1 MLAPIIV
8 LGLLACVAIYALLSR
23 KIETSF
29 LTLPMIFTGIGLA
42 LATSGQMLL
51 PHSLGPTHEELE
63 IIHLMAELTLIL
75 LLFSDAASIELKA
88 LAGSFNIPLRMLLI
102 GMPLTI
108 LLGTGVAHWVS
119 PEASWSIAFL
129 VAAMLTPTDAALGQ
143 AVVTSEDVP
152 LSIRQSINV
161 ESGLNDGLAL
171 PVVLVA
177 AILAVEASGQATDG
191 LPDNIA
197 LYTLLQLTLGPIVGI
212 TIGWLAAKL
221 LDLAVTNNTAATVFQ
236 GIYFLC
242 VAFVLYL
249 AAEQVGGNGFIAA
262 FVGGLTFGNR
272 LQAPSGF
279 IKEFMEGEGQL
290 LTTATFLIFGA
301 ILAPVGLEHAS
312 WKTLVLAIAFLTLVR
327 MLPIWLSL
335 LGSGLSLYEKLFL
348 GWFGP
353 RGLASILFAL
363 LILERFEVPGGEE
376 IKACVVLTVLLSIVL
391 HGITATTLAQR
402 FASKSASD
410 VALPLK
416 HAKN

>member
-1 MLAPIIV
+1 MPPSIV
-8 LGLLACVAIYALLSR
+8 ILGLLACVAVYALLSR

-29 LTLPMIFTGIGLA
+29 LTLPMIFTGLGLA
-42 LATSGQMLL
+42 LAATGQMLV
-51 PHSLGPTHEELE
+51 PPGSGPIYGELE
-63 IIHLMAELTLIL
+63 VIHLAAELTLIL
-75 LLFSDAASIELKA
+75 LLFSDASSIELKA

-108 LLGTGVAHWVS
+108 LLGTLVAHWVS
-119 PEASWSIAFL
+119 PEASWAIAFL

-143 AVVTSEDVP
+143 TVVTSEKVP

-177 AILAVEASGQATDG
+177 AILAVEASGQTTAG
-191 LPDNIA
+191 LPQNIA
-197 LYTLLQLTLGPIVGI
+197 LYTLLQLTMGPVVGI
-212 TIGWLAAKL
+212 IIGWLAAKL
-221 LDLAVTNNTAATVFQ
+221 LDLAVNKNTAAEVFQ

-242 VAFVLYL
+242 VAFVVYL

-272 LQAPSGF
+272 LQAPCGF

-301 ILAPVGLEHAS
+301 VLAPVGLEHAS
-312 WKTLVLAIAFLTLVR
+312 WKTMVLAIAFLTLVR

-391 HGITATTLAQR
+391 HGISATPLAAQFGAR
-402 FASKSASD
+402 QPSG
-410 VALPLK
+410 VALPPMRGRS
-416 HAKN
+416 